1 MSEKKDAPYMDDPKK
16 DKKDENKQTETL
28 IYNGETLAE
37 KKKKKKE
44 YQENNLNE

>member
-1 MSEKKDAPYMDDPKK
+1 MTEKKKDNYMDDPKK
-16 DKKDENKQTETL
+16 NKENGEKQTENL